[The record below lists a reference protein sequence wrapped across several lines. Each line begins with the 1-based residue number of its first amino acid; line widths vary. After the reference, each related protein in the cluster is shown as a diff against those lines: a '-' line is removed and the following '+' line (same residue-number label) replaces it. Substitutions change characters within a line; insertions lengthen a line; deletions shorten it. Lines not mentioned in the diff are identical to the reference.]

1 MGGKRPPIGC
11 AEWSHARF
19 GPGLY
24 LVFRPFGLGRLY
36 VGHLGCLGAKRQ
48 YLGTKS
54 TSKAPVLSATD
65 MKMCI

>member
-24 LVFRPFGLGRLY
+24 FVFRPFGLAR
-36 VGHLGCLGAKRQ
+36 
-48 YLGTKS
+48 
-54 TSKAPVLSATD
+54 LSAIWGVRVQKGNILAPRALQELWFFLLLT
-65 MKMCI
+65 